1 MKIRKPNRL
10 KDFDYSS
17 CGCYFITICTHNRI
31 HHFGEIM
38 SGTMKLN
45 EFGEIAAENWNS
57 IPLHF
62 DNVLLDEFI
71 VMPNHI
77 HGIIGIIDNLKGNP
91 QVTNINPQIG
101 KKLDRSKMLVSRI
114 VQQYKASVTR
124 DIHNL
129 NKIEFK
135 WQRSFYDHIIRNER
149 SYENIQSYIYCN
161 PLKWEI
167 DVENR
172 KNGEIDSVK
181 YYSGIFNGEDKI

>member
-10 KDFDYSS
+10 NDFDYSN

-62 DNVLLDEFI
+62 HNVLLDEFI

-77 HGIIGIIDNLKGNP
+77 HGIIGIIDNPKGNP
-91 QVTNINPQIG
+91 QVANINPQIG

-124 DIHNL
+124 DINNL

-149 SYENIQSYIYCN
+149 SYENIQSYIFYN
-161 PLKWEI
+161 PIKWEMDI
-167 DVENR
+167 ENI
-172 KNGEIDSVK
+172 KNQFKDTLE
-181 YYSGIFNGEDKI
+181 YYKKIFTGKN